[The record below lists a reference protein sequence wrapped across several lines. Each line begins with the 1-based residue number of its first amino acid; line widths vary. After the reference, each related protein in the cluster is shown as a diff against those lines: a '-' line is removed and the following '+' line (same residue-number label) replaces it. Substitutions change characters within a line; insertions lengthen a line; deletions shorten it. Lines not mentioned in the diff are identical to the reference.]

1 MIQPRGATTVKS
13 PLGDEFLPGPGDP
26 GLVSVI
32 IPTYNR
38 AGLIGAA
45 IDSALAQTYG
55 RIEIIVVDDGSK
67 DNTREIVEKYGAPVR
82 YVHKQNGGV
91 AAARNLGFRHARG
104 EFIALLDSD
113 DEWLPWK
120 LEAQVRVLQSYP
132 EVGMVWTDMAAIN
145 EPGELLYD
153 RYLRIFYDA
162 HALAKLEEVCELS
175 GAMSDI
181 WSEAPADIAKAP
193 VYTGDIF
200 SRILLGNLVHT
211 STLLVRRDRLRDAGE
226 IDIEFTPRG
235 EDYEFHVRIC
245 SHGPVALLDA
255 PSMLYRIGA
264 PDQLTAP
271 HMGVHTARSNLTTVL
286 RWLERGGNRVTLP
299 ARMVRDRLAQAYGWV
314 GEAEMLFG
322 EWSHAR
328 DHLWQS
334 LRYRPSQPRALM
346 LFFFSMLPATAFRTA
361 QQFKRSLRR
370 VWGFSRSMVITGSL
384 GSLLTEE
391 TGLAFVFNLGSDLA
405 ISGAIPGL

>member
-1 MIQPRGATTVKS
+1 MIQTRGATTVKS
-13 PLGDEFLPGPGDP
+13 SYGDEFLPGPGEP
-26 GLVSVI
+26 GLVSII

-38 AGLIGAA
+38 AGLIRLA

-67 DNTREIVEKYGAPVR
+67 DNTREVVESYGDPVR
-82 YVHKQNGGV
+82 YVYKQNGGV

-120 LEAQVRVLQSYP
+120 LEAQVRVLQSHP

-145 EPGELLYD
+145 EPGELLYE

-162 HALAKLEEVCELS
+162 HALAKLEQICEVS
-175 GAMSDI
+175 GSVSDV
-181 WSEAPADIAKAP
+181 WSEAPAEIANAP
-193 VYTGDIF
+193 VLTGDIF
-200 SRILLGNLVHT
+200 SRIWLGNLVHT
-211 STLLVRRDRLRDAGE
+211 STLLVRRDRLRAAGE

-271 HMGVHTARSNLTTVL
+271 HMGIHTARSNLTTVL
-286 RWLERGGNRVTLP
+286 RWLERGGSRVTLP
-299 ARMVRDRLAQAYGWV
+299 ARMISNRLAQAYGWV
-314 GEAEMLFG
+314 GETEMLFG
-322 EWSHAR
+322 EWSRAR
-328 DHLWQS
+328 KHLWQS

-346 LFFFSMLPATAFRTA
+346 LFFFSMLPASAFRKA

-370 VWGFSRSMVITGSL
+370 AWSFSRSMVITG
-384 GSLLTEE
+384 GVGGLLTEE
-391 TGLAFVFNLGSDLA
+391 SSLAFLFNLGNDLA